1 MKYCV
6 GFGTSIGYRSQDL
19 LMLGMK
25 GVRERREMW
34 ILGFLAQTVEWMVVP
49 ITERGRLGEK

>member
-6 GFGTSIGYRSQDL
+6 GFGTSLGYRSQDL

-25 GVRERREMW
+25 GKRKAGNVDFRVS
-34 ILGFLAQTVEWMVVP
+34 GSNS
-49 ITERGRLGEK
+49 